1 MDIRQK
7 KETILISWNAAF
19 TLPIYENKKMNNL
32 GRVRKGV
39 KSFLKYFRKK
49 GHSIVLLAYTEH
61 IKRQPSANLKRHVLL
76 ELGYLL
82 RIINTNS
89 LKSKELYERWKLP
102 NTFFILEY
110 EIINWHFNFNKAKQ
124 FLKKRYDYTFLNVIK
139 NIWRNK

>member
-7 KETILISWNAAF
+7 KETILISWNAVF

-49 GHSIVLLAYTEH
+49 GHPIMLLVYTEGT
-61 IKRQPSANLKRHVLL
+61 KRQPSANLKRHVVF
-76 ELGYLL
+76 ELGYSLK
-82 RIINTNS
+82 IINTGFSWTRNNS
-89 LKSKELYERWKLP
+89 KQSLFLSDYM
-102 NTFFILEY
+102 
-110 EIINWHFNFNKAKQ
+110 IIYWNYNFGKAKQ
-124 FLKKRYDYTFLNVIK
+124 YLKKRYEYTFLNMIK